1 MYMYMHVFV
10 GAASI
15 SLFDE
20 VSEIGLASGL
30 AAGGVVLLLLSVTVG
45 FICVR
50 HRRNSGHKDHRYA
63 YAYVALSAIKMYGIK
78 VNTS

>member
-1 MYMYMHVFV
+1 MKHLD
-10 GAASI
+10 SK
-15 SLFDE
+15 SNE

-50 HRRNSGHKDHRYA
+50 HRKNSGHKDHRYA
-63 YAYVALSAIKMYGIK
+63 YAVALSAIKMYGIK
-78 VNTS
+78 VKTLVRG